1 VNIDEEIRV
10 SKKNLINY
18 ILYVDKVMDLTSELL
33 DSFEKITINY
43 LYENNIRL
51 KLPKNSDQNPTI
63 GFLLGLL
70 ENKKT
75 EFQISEFSV
84 TQTSLEQIFNKF
96 ASQKEEVLNS
106 NNKEFVLTRQDLDI
120 QVKF

>member
-1 VNIDEEIRV
+1 LNLSTEL
-10 SKKNLINY
+10 SK
-18 ILYVDKVMDLTSELL
+18 
-33 DSFEKITINY
+33 SFVKITINY
-43 LYENNIRL
+43 LYENNVRL
-51 KLPKNSDQNPTI
+51 KLPKNSDKNPTI

-70 ENKKT
+70 EKNKT

-106 NNKEFVLTRQDLDI
+106 TNKEYVLTRKDL
-120 QVKF
+120 